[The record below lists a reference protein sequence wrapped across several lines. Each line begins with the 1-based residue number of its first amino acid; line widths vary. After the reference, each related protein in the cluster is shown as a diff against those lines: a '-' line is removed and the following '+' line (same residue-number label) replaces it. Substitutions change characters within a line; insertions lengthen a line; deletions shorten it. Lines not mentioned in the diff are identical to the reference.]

1 MSNDD
6 ELLRDV
12 KDELRWDPRV
22 DADAVAVSA
31 NDGRVTL
38 RGTVG
43 SVREKHAA
51 GKAVENVF
59 GVVAVDNELEVRLL
73 NAHKRED
80 AELRADVLQ
89 ALMLNGA
96 VPTTIDAKVE
106 NGFVTLTGTA
116 SWQYQREEA
125 EVVAG
130 TVVGTLD
137 VVNQIELI
145 HAPAPD
151 AADVK
156 DEIVRAFRR
165 NASLDADHLRISTS
179 AGKVIIKGSVRS
191 WAEHDDALAA
201 AWAAPGVVEVED
213 RITVGY

>member
-1 MSNDD
+1 MSNDA

-106 NGFVTLTGTA
+106 DGFVTLTGTA

-130 TVVGTLD
+130 RVVGTLD
-137 VVNQIELI
+137 VVNEIELV
-145 HAPAPD
+145 HASSPD

-179 AGKVIIKGSVRS
+179 EGKVIIKGSVRS